1 MKKYL
6 FIAIVAIGGLATS
19 CTTDNDYLENPNLN
33 DTPKHSDYQDIIT
46 QRDST
51 GVSDTGG
58 QTGNNP
64 IKP

>member
-6 FIAIVAIGGLATS
+6 FLAIVAIGGLATS
-19 CTTDNDYLENPNLN
+19 CTTDNEIFE
-33 DTPKHSDYQDIIT
+33 TQKVSEVPKHLEYQDIEISSDT
-46 QRDST
+46 T
-51 GVSDTGG
+51 GIIDTGG